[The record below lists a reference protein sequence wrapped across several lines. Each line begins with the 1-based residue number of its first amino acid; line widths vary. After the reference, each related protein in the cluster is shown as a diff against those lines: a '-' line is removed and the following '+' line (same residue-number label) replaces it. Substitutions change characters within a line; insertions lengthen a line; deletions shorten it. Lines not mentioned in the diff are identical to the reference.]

1 MEGHIITTQQ
11 DRMIDLLLSGENIT
25 NIASILSVARSTIY
39 DWKSRSDIKAELERR
54 REQLKKSAQ
63 DKITNDICTY
73 VENMKELACKSTD
86 IRVKFQAN
94 KYLID
99 QCLGSPSAA
108 KEDSKDNSSGDG
120 EKDTNTLK
128 AELEDIKNIRAV
140 K

>member
-1 MEGHIITTQQ
+1 MSVINFDK
-11 DRMIDLLLSGENIT
+11 DRMIDMLLSGI
-25 NIASILSVARSTIY
+25 NIAEIARTLNVSRQTIY
-39 DWKSRSDIKAELERR
+39 AWKKEKEVEAELERR

-63 DKITNDICTY
+63 DKITNDIGTY
-73 VENMKELACKSTD
+73 VDNMKALACNSTD

-108 KEDSKDNSSGDG
+108 KEENKISGEG
-120 EKDTNTLK
+120 SEEKDTNTLK
-128 AELEDIKNIRAV
+128 KELDDIKNLKVV

>member
-1 MEGHIITTQQ
+1 MSVINLDK
-11 DRMIDLLLSGENIT
+11 DRMIDMLLSGINIT
-25 NIASILSVARSTIY
+25 EIARILKVSRQTIY
-39 DWKSRSDIKAELERR
+39 AWKKEKEVEAELETR

-63 DKITNDICTY
+63 DKITNDVCTY
-73 VENMKELACKSTD
+73 VDNMKELACSSTD

-108 KEDSKDNSSGDG
+108 KEDSNNTPTGKENP
-120 EKDTNTLK
+120 DTNTLK
-128 AELEDIKNIRAV
+128 AELEDIKNLTVV

>member
-1 MEGHIITTQQ
+1 MSIINLEK
-11 DRMIDLLLSGENIT
+11 DRMIDMLLSGI
-25 NIASILSVARSTIY
+25 NIAEVARTLNVSRQTIY
-39 DWKSRSDIKAELERR
+39 AWKKEKEVEAELERR

-73 VENMKELACKSTD
+73 VDNMRELACRSTD

-99 QCLGSPSAA
+99 QCLGSPSTA
-108 KEDSKDNSSGDG
+108 KEEVKIDG
-120 EKDTNTLK
+120 ANGSTDPNKLK
-128 AELEDIKNIRAV
+128 QEMEDLKNLKVV

>member
-1 MEGHIITTQQ
+1 MSVINLDK
-11 DRMIDLLLSGENIT
+11 DRMIDMLLSGI
-25 NIASILSVARSTIY
+25 NIAEIARKLNVSRQTIY
-39 DWKSRSDIKAELERR
+39 AWKKEKEVEAELEKR

-73 VENMKELACKSTD
+73 VDNMKELACNSND

-99 QCLGSPSAA
+99 QCLGTPSTAREEI
-108 KEDSKDNSSGDG
+108 KIDNTKGSTDPN
-120 EKDTNTLK
+120 KLK
-128 AELEDIKNIRAV
+128 QEIEDIKNLKVV

>member
-1 MEGHIITTQQ
+1 MSVINFEK
-11 DRMIDLLLSGENIT
+11 DRMIDMLLSGINIT
-25 NIASILSVARSTIY
+25 EIARTLNVSRQTIY
-39 DWKSRSDIKAELERR
+39 AWKKETEVEAELERR

-63 DKITNDICTY
+63 DKITNDVCTY
-73 VENMKELACKSTD
+73 VDNMRELACNSTD

-108 KEDSKDNSSGDG
+108 KEEIKIDDSKGSTDPN
-120 EKDTNTLK
+120 KLK
-128 AELEDIKNIRAV
+128 QEMEDLKNLKVV

>member
-1 MEGHIITTQQ
+1 
-11 DRMIDLLLSGENIT
+11 MIDMLLSGIS
-25 NIASILSVARSTIY
+25 IAEIARKLKVSRQTIY
-39 DWKSRSDIKAELERR
+39 AWKKETEVEAELERR

-73 VENMKELACKSTD
+73 VDNMKELACKSTD

-99 QCLGSPSAA
+99 QCLGSPSTA
-108 KEDSKDNSSGDG
+108 KEEPKADDAKGSTDP
-120 EKDTNTLK
+120 NTLK
-128 AELEDIKNIRAV
+128 KEIEDIKNLKVI

>member
-1 MEGHIITTQQ
+1 MSVINIDK
-11 DRMIDLLLSGENIT
+11 DRMIDMLLSGI
-25 NIASILSVARSTIY
+25 NIAEIARTLNVSRQTIY
-39 DWKSRSDIKAELERR
+39 AWKKEKEVEAELERR

-63 DKITNDICTY
+63 DKITNDVCTY
-73 VENMKELACKSTD
+73 VDNMKELACNSTD

-108 KEDSKDNSSGDG
+108 KEDSNTNSTGKENVDN
-120 EKDTNTLK
+120 NTLK
-128 AELEDIKNIRAV
+128 AELEDIKNLTVI